1 MKKYL
6 TVFAVSW
13 QNEFTYRLNFILW
26 RVRNIVRFLMT
37 YFLWSGIF
45 VSSAVIFGYS
55 KDQILTYIFMILAV
69 WTFVLSAPSSDN
81 VGGEIA
87 NGDLS
92 NYLVKPIGY
101 LKYWFTR
108 DLASK
113 LLNLTFAA
121 GEITILW
128 FIFRPPLQLPPDW
141 ISGII
146 FLFFC
151 GLAMIL
157 YFFINIVTKFVA
169 FWVPENTWGIT
180 FVALV
185 FIEILAGGM
194 FPLDVLP
201 KWAGTLLQFT
211 PFPYLLYYPV
221 AIFIG
226 KITGM
231 ELLRITGQAVVW
243 AVVMF
248 LLTRFVW
255 KKGLVAY
262 ASEGR

>member
-1 MKKYL
+1 MKKYF
-6 TVFAVSW
+6 TVFAISW

-26 RVRNIVRFLMT
+26 RIRNIVRFLMT

-45 VSSAVIFGYS
+45 VSTAVIFGYS
-55 KDQILTYIFMILAV
+55 RDQILTYIFVVLGV

-92 NYLVKPIGY
+92 NYLVKPLGY

-113 LLNLTFAA
+113 LLNLIFASL
-121 GEITILW
+121 EITILW
-128 FIFRPPLQLPPDW
+128 FIFRPPLQLPSDLLV
-141 ISGII
+141 GII

-151 GLAMIL
+151 GIAMTL
-157 YFFINIVTKFVA
+157 YFFVNIFTKFVA

-180 FVALV
+180 FVMLV
-185 FIEILAGGM
+185 LIEILSGGM

-201 KWAGTLLQFT
+201 KWVGALLQFT

-221 AIFIG
+221 AIFVG
-226 KITGM
+226 KITGL
-231 ELLRITGQAVVW
+231 ELLRITGQAIVW
-243 AVVMF
+243 VLVMF
-248 LLTRFVW
+248 LLTRLVW
-255 KKGLVAY
+255 KKGLAAY